1 MLTINAELT
10 DTFAGEANYAWVRRA
25 SVTVPEGASDRAIV
39 RAAKHALGL
48 TGVACRT
55 FHFGDMIELR
65 PRGSNTVAFV
75 TFAA

>member
-25 SVTVPEGASDRAIV
+25 SVTLPEGASDRAIV

-48 TGVACRT
+48 SGVRCRVANL
-55 FHFGDMIELR
+55 GDMIELR
-65 PRGSNTVAFV
+65 PRKSNTVVFV
-75 TFAA
+75 YYA